1 MSPLLDYRSGVI
13 SGQKARVTFP
23 GSVTMDEAQEGL
35 FTGTEKPSIHI
46 LRLNRVGAS
55 AIAPGPSQRYVL
67 ARPHAV
73 IRRRVPRLF

>member
-46 LRLNRVGAS
+46 LRLNRMDLPAGFPLVAGWW
-55 AIAPGPSQRYVL
+55 
-67 ARPHAV
+67 
-73 IRRRVPRLF
+73 